1 MNMTQG
7 GLRIGLG
14 LSAALAL
21 FACDEKDGSGT
32 AEAELASMQ
41 KTQPVTAVAAAPEA
55 RKEFN
60 PRLLRRFKPARAVI
74 EGPAGADTQARI
86 ELGRMLY
93 HETRISKGEQVSCNS
108 CHSLTNYGVDGRKT
122 SLGFDGKEGGRN
134 APTVYH
140 AAGHFEQFWDGRA
153 ADVEAQAL
161 GPILNPIEM
170 AAPNAD
176 YVVRAL
182 RSMPAYVAAFK
193 AAFPGDKEPLT
204 FENVGRAIGA
214 FERQLTTRSRWDD
227 YLEGDTQALNEKEV
241 EGLKLF
247 TNLGCMVCHTGEF
260 LGGSMYEKVG
270 TVEPWPNQADQGRF
284 AVTQREGDKMMFKV
298 PGLRNIAKTAPY
310 FHDGSI
316 ATLEEAVAVMGK
328 HQLGLELSKDEVASI
343 TTWLNSLTGKL
354 PEKYVSPPELPKAV
368 ATDGTRAP
376 HSG

>member
-1 MNMTQG
+1 MKITQG
-7 GLRIGLG
+7 GVRIGVG
-14 LSAALAL
+14 LAAALAA
-21 FACDEKDGSGT
+21 FACNEKDGTGT

-41 KTQPVTAVAAAPEA
+41 KAQPATTVAAAPEA

-74 EGPAGADTQARI
+74 EGPSGADTQARI

-93 HETRISKGEQVSCNS
+93 HEKRISKGEQVSCNS
-108 CHSLTNYGVDGRKT
+108 CHSLENYGVDGRKT
-122 SLGFDGKEGGRN
+122 SVGFDGKEGGRN

-170 AAPNAD
+170 AAPNAE

-182 RSMPAYVAAFK
+182 RSMPAYVSAFK
-193 AAFPGDKEPLT
+193 AAFPGEKDPLT
-204 FENVGRAIGA
+204 FNNVGRAIGA

-227 YLEGDTQALNEKEV
+227 YLEGNTQALNEKEV

-298 PGLRNIAKTAPY
+298 PGLRNIEKTAPY
-310 FHDGSI
+310 FHDGSV
-316 ATLEEAVAVMGK
+316 ATLEEAVSTMGK
-328 HQLGLELSKDEVASI
+328 HQLGLELSKEEVGAI
-343 TTWLNSLTGKL
+343 VTWLNSLTGKL
-354 PEKYVSPPELPKAV
+354 PEKYVSPPDLPKAV
-368 ATDGTRAP
+368 ATDVTKAP
-376 HSG
+376 TSG